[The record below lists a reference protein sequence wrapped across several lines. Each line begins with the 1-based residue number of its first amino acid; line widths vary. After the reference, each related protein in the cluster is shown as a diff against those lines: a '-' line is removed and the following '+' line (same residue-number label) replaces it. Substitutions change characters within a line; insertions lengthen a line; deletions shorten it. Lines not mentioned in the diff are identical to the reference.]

1 MAGNRDKLSPAV
13 LTTGRQDW
21 GLLRPLCER
30 LAEDE
35 YFNLQIFAGGMALDA
50 RFGEVVKSIVADGY
64 DVTERLAFDPVAL
77 SAGEQS
83 AEALRLTTLALQRR
97 APDALI
103 LLGDR
108 YETAAAALA
117 AAIARVPI
125 VHLYGG
131 DETEGAIDNA
141 LRHSITKLSS
151 LHFCSHEVYAQ
162 RVLQMGE
169 DPAAVHT
176 VGSTS
181 VDNCLNLPTPGKAEL
196 EAFLNLPLNPPLA
209 LVTVHPTTL
218 AAQGEPDE
226 AAATLRAIEIA
237 DITAVITLPNSD
249 PGSAKIREMLIN
261 FASKR
266 KNVVAVESLGEA
278 RYLGVLKLASFALGN
293 SSSGLNSAPALGVPT
308 INVGDRQKGRLR
320 SPSIIDV
327 KSDPQEILEA
337 MKKAQSPEFLSS
349 IKGKTSIF
357 GDGNAAIKM
366 VKILKDWE
374 APNPPRKSFYYY
386 RDISKEK

>member
-1 MAGNRDKLSPAV
+1 MATDRNKLSLAV

-30 LAEDE
+30 LAADS
-35 YFNLQIFAGGMALDA
+35 YFELQIFAGGMALDA
-50 RFGEVVKSIVADGY
+50 RFGEVVKSIAAQGY

-83 AEALRLTTLALQRR
+83 AEALRLTTLALARR
-97 APDALI
+97 APDALV

-141 LRHSITKLSS
+141 LRHAITKLSS
-151 LHFCSHEVYAQ
+151 LHFCAHEVYAR

-169 DPAAVHT
+169 DPAT
-176 VGSTS
+176 VFVTGVTS
-181 VDNCLNLPTPGKAEL
+181 VDNCVNLETPQKAEL
-196 EAFLNLPLNPPLA
+196 EAFLKLRLDGPFA

-218 AAQGEPDE
+218 AEHGAADE
-226 AAATLRAIEIA
+226 ATATLDAIKTA

-249 PGSAKIREMLIN
+249 AGNEKIRDMFIK
-261 FASKR
+261 FAAER
-266 KNVVAVESLGEA
+266 KNAVAVESLGEA
-278 RYLGVLKLASFALGN
+278 RYLGVLKLAAFMLGN
-293 SSSGLNSAPALGVPT
+293 SSSGLYEAPALGVPT

-320 SPSIIDV
+320 SPSVIDV
-327 KSDPQEILEA
+327 KSDAREIIEA
-337 MKKAQSPEFLSS
+337 MKKAQSREFLDS
-349 IKGKTSIF
+349 IRGKTSIF
-357 GDGNAAIKM
+357 GDGNAAKKTM
-366 VKILKDWE
+366 EILKKWNV
-374 APNPPRKSFYYY
+374 PVPPRKVFHNV
-386 RDISKEK
+386 R